1 MNYALNPLPYPY
13 DGLQPLMSE
22 STLQYHHGKHLKA
35 YLDKVGELT
44 AEQKEW
50 NGASLADLVMKSQ
63 GTLLN
68 NAAQAWNHIFFF
80 AQLSASP
87 HLMSADMDQRLTSA
101 FGGTDDFIRL
111 FTQHALGLFGSGWVW
126 LSLTPEGALQ
136 ITAEANAGNPMRNG
150 WHPLMCID
158 VWEHAYYLDH
168 QNRRADYLDAFWK
181 LLDWNVVE
189 SRLKDVVTHPI
200 YY

>member
-44 AEQKEW
+44 ADQEEW

-63 GTLLN
+63 GSLLN

-87 HLMSADMDQRLTSA
+87 HPMSADMAQRLTSA

-168 QNRRADYLDAFWK
+168 QNRRADFVKAFWNVIDWEIVQRR
-181 LLDWNVVE
+181 LDGQE
-189 SRLKDVVTHPI
+189 QSAI
-200 YY
+200 YF